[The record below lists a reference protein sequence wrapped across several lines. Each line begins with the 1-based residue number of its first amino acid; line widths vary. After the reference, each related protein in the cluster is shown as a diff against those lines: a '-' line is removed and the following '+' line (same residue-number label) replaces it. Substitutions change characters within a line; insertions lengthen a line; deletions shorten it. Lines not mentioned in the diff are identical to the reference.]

1 MNLLNPNNSWQ
12 SENLPEGLVIHNG
25 VISGSPTTKGIFSV
39 PVTVSNPLGSDTK
52 NISIT
57 TKHKPGTEKFS
68 VLQDGLEVA
77 KITIPELQAMVQDGT
92 AQTRF
97 NCSNTQII
105 MPIVVPELKYSS
117 NNKLLVHPVHF
128 ENVAFN
134 FCDFR
139 NVTLQDGSVSP
150 ALILQFAAA
159 LWPQYAPF
167 DTGDSM
173 SISAGEIVHN
183 DFFNRWRYSNIR
195 QWLNS
200 EGLNWFKPAY
210 DGDVLLGYQDRSS
223 LFDDLYAAEYPNGK
237 DWLGRDIDKDTWK
250 EARFAEI
257 WISSYADDNALGF
270 LDLLPDDIH
279 SILQPIKIVTQ
290 TFFDDENDNPSIEDP
305 DDVDGLDADITFDK
319 VFLPS
324 IDEMYLYHRHS
335 IYVSGNL
342 PSNDPMIEGP
352 AWSFYRQLFG
362 TDEPFVTNN
371 QESVYS
377 DWYTSDQSKK
387 ISAFGRCLQ
396 IDNVEIP
403 SDIYFLTRSANVNS
417 KTGNWCV
424 GRYSS
429 IRDIT
434 IDSTANSYL
443 NAKEINP
450 APAFA
455 IC

>member
-12 SENLPEGLVIHNG
+12 SQNLPEGLVIHNG

-68 VLQDGLEVA
+68 VRQDGLEVA

-97 NCSNTQII
+97 NCSNTQI
-105 MPIVVPELKYSS
+105 VVPIFTPVLKYARSRDDLPYNINQAYETVS
-117 NNKLLVHPVHF
+117 LPPSFVDVLL
-128 ENVAFN
+128 N

-139 NVTLQDGSVSP
+139 NVTLQDGSVRP
-150 ALILQFAAA
+150 ALIFQFASA
-159 LWPQYAPF
+159 LWTQYAPF
-167 DTGDSM
+167 DTGDTITASP
-173 SISAGEIVHN
+173 
-183 DFFNRWRYSNIR
+183 FNRWRYSNLR

-200 EGLNWFKPAY
+200 EGSNWFTPAY
-210 DGDVLLGYQDRSS
+210 DGDALVSFFERVCALNTHKTGDTYGDKTYTELDIE
-223 LFDDLYAAEYPNGK
+223 YANIYNGSVA
-237 DWLGRDIDKDTWK
+237 T
-250 EARFAEI
+250 
-257 WISSYADDNALGF
+257 YADSGSLGF

-290 TFFDDENDNPSIEDP
+290 AFFDDENDNPSIEDP
-305 DDVDGLDADITFDK
+305 DIFDGFDADITFDK

-335 IYVSGNL
+335 IYASGTL
-342 PSNDPMIEGP
+342 PSDVPMIEGP
-352 AWSFYRQLFG
+352 AWAFYRQLFG
-362 TDEPFVTNN
+362 TDEPFGTNN

-387 ISAFGRCLQ
+387 ISAFGSYLRINPL
-396 IDNVEIP
+396 EGP
-403 SDIYFLTRSANVNS
+403 SDIYFLTRSANVTS

-443 NAKEINP
+443 NAKEISP